1 MEKRSIKHDSL
12 IGDEFRLSRILVNIL
27 SNAIKYTPEQGQIV
41 FSVTELQAGKE
52 GYARYQFVIKDDGR
66 GMTEEF
72 LKTIFMPFTRMEE
85 KEGSYTQ
92 GTGLGMAIAKSMLD
106 LMGGSINVESTLGKG
121 STFTVDVEL
130 ETAEEGEC
138 REEKKEQNG
147 GQTKRFDFTGKRVLI
162 VEDNEINEEILKEL
176 LSIEGALTES
186 AVNGKEAVD
195 KLEQSSPGYY
205 DLILMDVQMPVMNG
219 YEAAA
224 MIRGL
229 DRSDAETIPIIAL
242 TANAFSEDR
251 SKALAAGMN
260 AHVTKPIDMANLC
273 SVLAEVFSS

>member
-1 MEKRSIKHDSL
+1 
-12 IGDEFRLSRILVNIL
+12 
-27 SNAIKYTPEQGQIV
+27 
-41 FSVTELQAGKE
+41 
-52 GYARYQFVIKDDGR
+52 
-66 GMTEEF
+66 
-72 LKTIFMPFTRMEE
+72 
-85 KEGSYTQ
+85 
-92 GTGLGMAIAKSMLD
+92 MLD

-186 AVNGKEAVD
+186 AGNGKEAVD
-195 KLEQSSPGYY
+195 KLEQSAPGYY

-224 MIRGL
+224 IIRGL